1 MKKNYLLKIPKEISI
16 IYSDKNSIILIKGPL
31 GQKILKLKN
40 KLKFKKSTSLLYI
53 KNSSFAINNLNKKQ
67 KSLQGTTLSLIKQK
81 LFEVSKKVFIKLR
94 LNGIGYKIDIIEKKF
109 YKLLRLKLGLSHFIY
124 YKIPNTV
131 EIKCYSTNKLII
143 LGNNYNLV
151 TNIASKIRAFKV
163 PEVYKGKGILYE
175 NEIVKLKEG
184 KKV

>member
-1 MKKNYLLKIPKEISI
+1 MKKNYSLKIPKEISI
-16 IYSDKNSIILIKGPL
+16 FYYDKNSIILIKGPL
-31 GQKILKLKN
+31 GQKVLKLKN
-40 KLKFKKSTSLLYI
+40 KLEFEKGTSLLCI
-53 KNSSFAINNLNKKQ
+53 KNSSFLINLPKNK

-81 LFEVSKKVFIKLR
+81 IFEVSKKVFIKLK
-94 LNGIGYKIDIIEKKF
+94 LNGIGYKINIIDKKF

-124 YKIPNTV
+124 YKIPNIV
-131 EIKCYSTNKLII
+131 EMKCYSTNKLII

-151 TNIASKIRAFKV
+151 TSIASKIRAFKV

-175 NEIVKLKEG
+175 NEIIKLKEG

>member
-16 IYSDKNSIILIKGPL
+16 FYSDKNSIILIKGPL
-31 GQKILKLKN
+31 GQKIIKLKN
-40 KLKFKKSTSLLYI
+40 KLEFKKSTSLLFI
-53 KNSSFAINNLNKKQ
+53 KNSSFIINLNKKQ

-81 LFEVSKKVFIKLR
+81 IFEVSKKVFIKLK

-131 EIKCYSTNKLII
+131 DIKCYSTNKLII